1 MVIMVRIGESGTGH
15 GGVHRI
21 VLYCRTHGS
30 PRADLDYIPTLQIR
44 EGGRAE
50 GSRTF
55 SNIVQSRSLTQ
66 SQSTYLTF
74 GVFIFNFELLYSSN
88 WRGVWRLRNC
98 RGGGGVSSLQS
109 FSHAY
114 AWRDGGPSHAPTT
127 LRCQQLFQSLQ
138 LEKSL
143 FRTVRNTRTSQP
155 LLSMHS
161 PSPHPEYER

>member
-88 WRGVWRLRNC
+88 WRGVLFGGRGTA
-98 RGGGGVSSLQS
+98 GGGGGILRCSHFHMLMLGGTADHHMPQQLCAVSS
-109 FSHAY
+109 F
-114 AWRDGGPSHAPTT
+114 
-127 LRCQQLFQSLQ
+127 F
-138 LEKSL
+138 
-143 FRTVRNTRTSQP
+143 N
-155 LLSMHS
+155 LSS
-161 PSPHPEYER
+161 